1 MAIRT
6 LLALTVLALS
16 VFLSYT
22 AAYAST
28 GDIQLQSLSS
38 KKKSLN
44 KIVNDGKYTL
54 VMIWSTDCAACE
66 EQKPMIQAFHKDYSD
81 ANASVVGIAHDG
93 MSLIGEIKKIINK
106 NDPAYPNYVA
116 SPETFF
122 SEFEIA
128 TGKKFRAT
136 PTYIMYN
143 PDGQIMGV
151 AVGQITRDKLDQIVA
166 K

>member
-1 MAIRT
+1 MTKRI
-6 LLALTVLALS
+6 LLAFALLTSCVT
-16 VFLSYT
+16 VH
-22 AAYAST
+22 ASF
-28 GDIQLQSLSS
+28 GDIQLQSLSNTDA
-38 KKKSLN
+38 SLN
-44 KIVNDGKYTL
+44 QVVNNGKYTL

-81 ANASVVGIAHDG
+81 TTANVIGIANDG
-93 MSLIGEIKKIINK
+93 ISLLDEIRELIEK
-106 NDPAYPNYVA
+106 NEPTYPNYVA

-136 PTYIMYN
+136 PTYIMFT
-143 PDGQIMGV
+143 PEGDILGV
-151 AVGQITRDKLDQIVA
+151 AVGQITRDKLDQIVS